1 MLSTELHAQT
11 ERLHVLFVRCKPP
24 LFYSSTAAFKLHCSP
39 LFLLETKST
48 IYHFKMVE
56 FSVLYFLDAL
66 RIQFYHLKFT
76 KMPMNLKKEKIMFW
90 QKLIRAFYLF
100 IFYRICIYLFVALLL
115 VLFIYFY
122 HGFKQQNPISAV
134 AIILSSPGP
143 QHLLSGCPCSWGP
156 YNNHSLR
163 NRAYW
168 RSDPSAPGGRLTS
181 LMEKKCQGHS

>member
-1 MLSTELHAQT
+1 MLFLVCTPKCSALNY
-11 ERLHVLFVRCKPP
+11 RLYR

-56 FSVLYFLDAL
+56 FYFMDVL

-100 IFYRICIYLFVALLL
+100 IYFLQNLYLSVCCFVVSLIYRYLFLPWIQTAKS
-115 VLFIYFY
+115 YFCCCNNS
-122 HGFKQQNPISAV
+122 FLTRATTFTFR
-134 AIILSSPGP
+134 LS
-143 QHLLSGCPCSWGP
+143 L
-156 YNNHSLR
+156 
-163 NRAYW
+163 
-168 RSDPSAPGGRLTS
+168 
-181 LMEKKCQGHS
+181 

>member
-1 MLSTELHAQT
+1 MLSTKLHAQT

-56 FSVLYFLDAL
+56 FSVLYFMDAL

-100 IFYRICIYLFVALLL
+100 IYFLQNLYLSVCCFVVSLIYLFLPWIQTAKSHFCCCNNSFLTRATT
-115 VLFIYFY
+115 FTFR
-122 HGFKQQNPISAV
+122 
-134 AIILSSPGP
+134 LS
-143 QHLLSGCPCSWGP
+143 L
-156 YNNHSLR
+156 
-163 NRAYW
+163 
-168 RSDPSAPGGRLTS
+168 
-181 LMEKKCQGHS
+181 